1 MSSSLQVKPIVI
13 GTVKFI
19 LASFAITYCPL
30 DDIKFG
36 GFLEYIGS
44 QLAKIGKFFQGSI
57 LSILRYWMA
66 KMEFSVL
73 KKLL

>member
-44 QLAKIGKFFQGSI
+44 QLAKIGKFFQGSNTFHPEI
-57 LSILRYWMA
+57 LDGKNGIQCT
-66 KMEFSVL
+66 
-73 KKLL
+73 